1 VSVTVAGSR
10 LEGLASHERYDSDGD
25 GLFDVLSLGFAV
37 NITAGG
43 EYRLKGALTDC
54 QGRSIDLIDSIERLK
69 SGGIMA
75 VNISGMDIW
84 KRGSCG
90 PLHIK
95 NLILYDDSGSYIDRF
110 KDDIII
116 DVDPDQF
123 QSPPAYL
130 SGEFINLTTAGSIA
144 IGINVTVNRPG
155 MYALQGVIV
164 DDYGDVMGEAKE
176 ERYLP
181 AGNAT
186 VTLQFDPGLFRASE
200 GPRPFALWT

>member
-1 VSVTVAGSR
+1 MSVTIAGSR
-10 LEGLASHERYDSDGD
+10 LEGLARAMRDMIATETACLTCCRWALPIKHN
-25 GLFDVLSLGFAV
+25 L
-37 NITAGG
+37 AGG

-54 QGRSIDLIDSIERLK
+54 QGGSIDLIDSIERLK
-69 SGGIMA
+69 SSGIMA

-123 QSPPAYL
+123 
-130 SGEFINLTTAGSIA
+130 
-144 IGINVTVNRPG
+144 
-155 MYALQGVIV
+155 
-164 DDYGDVMGEAKE
+164 
-176 ERYLP
+176 
-181 AGNAT
+181 
-186 VTLQFDPGLFRASE
+186 
-200 GPRPFALWT
+200 